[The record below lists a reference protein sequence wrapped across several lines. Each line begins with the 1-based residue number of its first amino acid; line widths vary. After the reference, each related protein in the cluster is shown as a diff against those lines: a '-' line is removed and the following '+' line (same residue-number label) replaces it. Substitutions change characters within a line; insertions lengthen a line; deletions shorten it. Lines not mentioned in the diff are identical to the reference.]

1 MNMISLKKIYNK
13 RVFQHIAF
21 WIFFLLFIFIEESK
35 NENFILS
42 FNELLEFSIGFLG
55 FAFVSYFNL
64 YFLIPRLF
72 KKKKYLLYTALLVL
86 SIFLTSLLLIFALE
100 SVFEHIKKVSDND
113 SYIFLAVHLAFS
125 ATVMVAL
132 STFFHLLR
140 RWIKMQDMEIKLKDM
155 EKEKIFAELSS
166 LKSQINPH
174 FFFNSLNNIYALS
187 IDKSDKTPAMILKLS
202 DLMSYILYDCKSER
216 VEIKKEIE
224 FIRNYIELEKERFGD
239 ILDIKL
245 TINVFDSDIQI
256 APLLFIPFIENAIK
270 HGGNN
275 ESLVKNIS
283 LSLTL
288 VKPGKLTFT
297 IVNLSDSTNDI
308 IDDNKN
314 GIGIENVKK
323 RLELIYADKYNLE
336 IEKDKVNFKVK
347 LTIDLNGN

>member
-1 MNMISLKKIYNK
+1 MNMISLNKIYNK

-113 SYIFLAVHLAFS
+113 SYIFLVIHLAFS
-125 ATVMVAL
+125 ATIMIAL

-216 VEIKKEIE
+216 VELK
-224 FIRNYIELEKERFGD
+224 
-239 ILDIKL
+239 
-245 TINVFDSDIQI
+245 
-256 APLLFIPFIENAIK
+256 
-270 HGGNN
+270 
-275 ESLVKNIS
+275 
-283 LSLTL
+283 
-288 VKPGKLTFT
+288 
-297 IVNLSDSTNDI
+297 
-308 IDDNKN
+308 
-314 GIGIENVKK
+314 
-323 RLELIYADKYNLE
+323 
-336 IEKDKVNFKVK
+336 
-347 LTIDLNGN
+347 